1 MRHIKTFESFSQVNE
16 EEIFGKIFGG
26 GEISKAVS
34 NFTLD
39 NKEKFD
45 ELKVAEKVGGDRLRK
60 VQSELMKKLQEYKP
74 KLRKILK
81 DQSDFNTAI
90 REISDKIK
98 NINPDDKRTTFQ
110 KISGGASG
118 GFPGGKSK

>member
-1 MRHIKTFESFSQVNE
+1 MKHIKTFESFSQVNE

-26 GEISKAVS
+26 EISKAVS
-34 NFTLD
+34 NFTLI

-60 VQSELMKKLQEYKP
+60 IQSELMKNLQEYKP
-74 KLRKILK
+74 KLRKVLK

>member
-1 MRHIKTFESFSQVNE
+1 MKNIKTFESFSRVNE

-26 GEISKAVS
+26 EISKAVS
-34 NFTLD
+34 NFILI

-45 ELKVAEKVGGDRLRK
+45 ELKAAEKVGGDRLRK
-60 VQSELMKKLQEYKP
+60 IQSELMKSLQEYKP
-74 KLRKILK
+74 KLRKDLN
-81 DQSDFNTAI
+81 DRSDFNTAV

-98 NINPDDKRTTFQ
+98 NIDPDDKRTTFQ
-110 KISGGASG
+110 KIIGGASG

>member
-1 MRHIKTFESFSQVNE
+1 MKHIKTFESFSQVNE

-26 GEISKAVS
+26 EISKAVS
-34 NFTLD
+34 NFTLI

-60 VQSELMKKLQEYKP
+60 IQSELMKKLQEYKP
-74 KLRKILK
+74 KLRKDLK

-98 NINPDDKRTTFQ
+98 NIDPDDKRTTFQ